1 MESLTIKQI
10 VPKLV
15 NPTRSSGLGMS
26 DPVLDQGAQGG
37 AILIGKFRCKIFDRI
52 FLVLNFQW
60 ELPVE
65 KVWGGNVE
73 KQNKWVPHR
82 LSVFNLNYSN
92 PQKPLITVGLVSISF
107 GSSHH

>member
-1 MESLTIKQI
+1 
-10 VPKLV
+10 
-15 NPTRSSGLGMS
+15 MS

-37 AILIGKFRCKIFDRI
+37 TILIGKFRWEIFDRI
-52 FLVLNFQW
+52 FLVG
-60 ELPVE
+60 

-92 PQKPLITVGLVSISF
+92 PQKPLITVRVDIHKLW
-107 GSSHH
+107 

>member
-1 MESLTIKQI
+1 MESLTIKEI
-10 VPKLV
+10 FPKLV

-37 AILIGKFRCKIFDRI
+37 TILIGKFRWEIFDRI
-52 FLVLNFQW
+52 FLVVNFQW
-60 ELPVE
+60 ELSVG
-65 KVWGGNVE
+65 KVSGGNVE

-92 PQKPLITVGLVSISF
+92 PQKPLITVRVDIHKLW
-107 GSSHH
+107 